1 MRGYLRCPKKKAQ
14 QKIANFRI
22 SWVKQKL
29 DLEIEDYKK
38 QTNKSYQYDSNH
50 TIMICLFVESIL
62 SWISIEEMKRK
73 DPLHHQ
79 NFIKDYVIVFIYY

>member
-1 MRGYLRCPKKKAQ
+1 MSKKRAK

-38 QTNKSYQYDSNH
+38 QTNH
-50 TIMICLFVESIL
+50 TSIL